1 MRAFHFSTGSVFA
14 GLLLAGMVST
24 GVGAQEATDKL
35 PKDPSLAT
43 GKLANGL
50 TYYIRNNHKP
60 EHKVE
65 LRLVIN
71 AGSILEEDDQQGLAH
86 FMEHMNFNGTKNF
99 EKNELVSYLQSIGV
113 QFGADLN
120 AYTGFD
126 QTVFILPIPTDKAG
140 NLEKGFQILED
151 WAHNASLTD
160 QDIDDERGVVLEES
174 RLGKGAEDRM
184 LRKYFPKLMDG
195 TKYAERLPIG
205 KDDILKKFKYQ
216 RIKDFYADWYRPD
229 LQAVVV
235 VGDLDTATAKKL
247 IMDHFAHLK
256 NPSPEKRRKY
266 ETIKPWTEP
275 QAMVVTDKEATNSM
289 LAIMYPYTK
298 KKETVTVTDYK
309 QGIVRNLALGIIN
322 HRLNEKAQAEEPPF
336 PFAMASFD
344 DMVHGFE
351 SLSFYS
357 GFSKSGPDSAINAI
371 AAEILKLK
379 KFGVTQ
385 AELDQVKKEM
395 AADMDK
401 MFNERNTTDS
411 KAFAEEC
418 IRNFT
423 DKEPIPGIANE
434 NSYYKTFIPA
444 ITVAEVN
451 TTVKNWLNS
460 KNLFTL
466 VTGPNRPDVKLPSEK
481 ELTEKTEEAFK
492 QSIAQ
497 ATSKKVADKLI
508 DKKPVAGSII
518 SEEKA
523 DGFDAI
529 TYTLSNG
536 IKVTVKSTDFKSDE
550 IMVSGIKKGG
560 SNNYTLDDRSNVHF
574 ATDVVESMGLAEF
587 TPTDLEKVL
596 AGKNVSVK
604 VNIGEINDVVK
615 GNSNVKDFETMMQLL
630 YLNLT
635 SPRRDESLFKSYK
648 SRQIT
653 SLEFMTANPRIA
665 FFDTTVKMLY
675 ENNPMARMVIPRP
688 GDFEK
693 INMDRVIEIYR
704 DEFGTADGYQFFI
717 VGNIKPDVVKP
728 LIETYLG
735 GLRAVHRNP
744 SYKDNGVRPAA
755 GNHDFTLHKGDEKQ
769 SIIFEVFAGLAPYS
783 EDFAMKVQA
792 LAEVLNIKVIE
803 DLREKMG
810 GIYAG
815 GFNGSVAKE
824 PFERYSMVL
833 QLPCGPENVEKLL
846 SAADYEIDSLKTQGP
861 DMKDLDKVK
870 NQWKEKHTVS
880 VKENGY
886 WLGQMESVIF
896 WGRDKDRVLNY
907 ETYVDRLTPVD
918 LQETAKKVFSGNN
931 KFTSILKPADKK

>member
-1 MRAFHFSTGSVFA
+1 MQILNHSIGRV
-14 GLLLAGMVST
+14 LAGITFMASMSF
-24 GVGAQEATDKL
+24 GAQAQESTDKL
-35 PKDPSLAT
+35 PKDPSLAM

-60 EHKVE
+60 ANKVE

-71 AGSILEEDDQQGLAH
+71 TGSILEEDDQQGLAH

-126 QTVFILPIPTDKAG
+126 QTVFILPIPTDKPG
-140 NLEKGFQILED
+140 NLDKGFQILED

-160 QDIDDERGVVLEES
+160 QDIDDERSVVLEES

-184 LRKYFPKLMDG
+184 LKQYFPKLTEG

-205 KDDILKKFKYQ
+205 KDDILKKFSYQ

-235 VGDLDTATAKKL
+235 VGDIDTTTAKKM
-247 IMDHFAHLK
+247 IMDHFANLK

-266 ETIKPWTEP
+266 ETVKPWTEP
-275 QAMVVTDKEATNSM
+275 HAMVVTDKEATNTM
-289 LAIMYPYTK
+289 LALMYPYTK
-298 KKETVTVTDYK
+298 KKENVTVTDYK

-322 HRLNEKAQAEEPPF
+322 HRLSDLTQAEEPPF
-336 PFAMASFD
+336 PYAQASFD
-344 DMVHGFE
+344 DLIHGFE
-351 SLSFYS
+351 SFSFYS
-357 GFSKSGPDSAINAI
+357 GFNKSGPDSAINAL
-371 AAEILKLK
+371 AAEVLKLK
-379 KFGVTQ
+379 KFGVTV

-395 AADMDK
+395 MSEMDK
-401 MFNERNTTDS
+401 TFNELTTTDS

-423 DKEPIPGIANE
+423 DKEPIPGIENE
-434 NSYYKTFIPA
+434 HSYYKSFMPS

-451 TTVKNWLNS
+451 TMIKNWLNS
-460 KNLFTL
+460 KNVFTL
-466 VTGPNRPDVKLPSEK
+466 VTGPKREDVRLPSEK
-481 ELTEKTEEAFK
+481 ELNEMTEAAFKQNINQAKAQRVADNLLEKKPMAGTVVSTQREEAFD
-492 QSIAQ
+492 
-497 ATSKKVADKLI
+497 ATT
-508 DKKPVAGSII
+508 
-518 SEEKA
+518 
-523 DGFDAI
+523 F
-529 TYTLSNG
+529 TLSNG
-536 IKVTVKSTDFKSDE
+536 IKVTVKTTDFKSDE
-550 IMVSGIKKGG
+550 IVLSGIKKGG
-560 SNNYTLDDRSNVHF
+560 SNNYDLEDRSNVHF
-574 ATDVVESMGLAEF
+574 ATEVVESMGLADF
-587 TPTDLEKVL
+587 KPTDLEKVL

-604 VNIGEINDVVK
+604 VNIGEINDMVK
-615 GNSNVKDFETMMQLL
+615 AASNVKDFETMMQLL

-653 SLEFMTANPRIA
+653 SIEFMTANPRVA
-665 FFDTTVKMLY
+665 FFDTTVKVLY

-688 GDFEK
+688 ADFEK
-693 INMDRVIEIYR
+693 INMDRTIEIYR
-704 DEFGTADGYQFFI
+704 DEFAAADGYQFFI
-717 VGNIKPDVVKP
+717 VGNIKPEVAKP

-735 GLRAVHRNP
+735 SLRSVHHKP
-744 SYKDNGVRPAA
+744 TYKDNGVRPAT
-755 GNHDFTLHKGDEKQ
+755 GNHDFTFHKGNDKQ
-769 SIIFEVFAGLAPYS
+769 SIIFEAFAGQAPYS
-783 EDFAMKVQA
+783 EDFALKVQA

-815 GFNGSVAKE
+815 GFNGNVTKE
-824 PFERYSMVL
+824 PYEHYSMVL

-861 DMKDLDKVK
+861 DPKDLDKVK
-870 NQWKEKHTVS
+870 SQWKEKHLVS
-880 VKENGY
+880 IKENGY
-886 WLGQMESVIF
+886 WMGKLESVLF
-896 WGRDKDRVLNY
+896 WERDKDHVLNY
-907 ETYVDRLTPVD
+907 DSYVDKLTPADVQD
-918 LQETAKKVFSGNN
+918 AAKKIFSGDN
-931 KFTSILKPADKK
+931 KFTAILKPEEGK